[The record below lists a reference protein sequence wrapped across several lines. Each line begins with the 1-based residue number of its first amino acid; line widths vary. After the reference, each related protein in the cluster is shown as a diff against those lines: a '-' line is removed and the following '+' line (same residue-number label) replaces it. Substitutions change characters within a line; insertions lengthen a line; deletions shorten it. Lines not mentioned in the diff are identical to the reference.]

1 MLLGCQRYVAQLE
14 GDDRLTP
21 LARWSGRVLVLI
33 AIAALALNL
42 RPPAIAIAPVLPEI
56 RADLGFGGLLAG
68 VLTTLPPLC
77 FAVIGVMAPAIM
89 ARFGLHRAALLSLL
103 AIAIGQAVRV
113 FVPLPAVFFVSTVV
127 ALLGMATGNVLL
139 PSLVRLHFPDRIGR
153 VTGVYSLALG
163 IGVALASLISAPLA
177 AVTGSWQWSLG
188 VWIITAL
195 VAAVPWV
202 RLAMEPRPRRS
213 SSRAAVRIGHV
224 ARTRVGWIIALFF
237 GIQSIQ
243 AYALFGW
250 LPTIY
255 IDAGL
260 DAAAA
265 GLMLTI
271 TTGLGLPLAFWVP
284 HHIATTHRPQWLMAV
299 MPSCGVLGYLGLLI
313 APGTLPWLWATLLAV
328 NLACFPAFLALTGLR
343 GDIPAGTA
351 ALSGFSQSI
360 GYFLAAIGP
369 FGMGVLSEATG
380 GWTVPLIFL
389 LALCLPL
396 AVFGQLAVR
405 PRSLEAELH
414 ARQLT
419 SPRAREQQD

>member
-1 MLLGCQRYVAQLE
+1 M
-14 GDDRLTP
+14 TP
-21 LARWSGRVLVLI
+21 LAPWSGRVLVLI
-33 AIAALALNL
+33 AIAGLAVNL

-56 RADLGFGGLLAG
+56 RADLGFGGVLAG

-77 FAVIGVMAPAIM
+77 FAVMGVLTPAIM
-89 ARFGLHRAALLSLL
+89 ARVGIHRAALLSLM

-113 FVPLPAVFFVSTVV
+113 LVPLPTVFFVSTVL

-153 VTGVYSLALG
+153 VTGIYSLSLG
-163 IGVALASLISAPLA
+163 IGVALASLLSAPLA
-177 AVTGSWQWSLG
+177 AATGSWRWSLG
-188 VWIITAL
+188 IWIITAL
-195 VAAVPWV
+195 IATIPWV
-202 RLAMEPRPRRS
+202 RLAIEAGSGRS
-213 SSRAAVRIGHV
+213 STKSAVRIGHV

-237 GIQSIQ
+237 GLQSIQ
-243 AYALFGW
+243 AYAIFGW

-260 DAAAA
+260 NPSAA

-271 TTGLGLPLAFWVP
+271 TTGLGLPLAFWIP
-284 HHIATTHRPQWLMAV
+284 HHIATTRRPQWLMAL
-299 MPSCGVLGYLGLLI
+299 MPSCGLMGYLGLLI
-313 APGTLPWLWATLLAV
+313 APTTLPWLWATLLSV
-328 NLACFPAFLALTGLR
+328 SLGSFPAFLALTPMR
-343 GDIPAGTA
+343 GHTPAGTA

-360 GYFLAAIGP
+360 GYLLAAIGP
-369 FGMGVLSEATG
+369 FAMGVLSEATG

-405 PRSLEAELH
+405 PRSLEAELN
-414 ARQLT
+414 ARQLM
-419 SPRAREQQD
+419 

>member
-1 MLLGCQRYVAQLE
+1 
-14 GDDRLTP
+14 LTP
-21 LARWSGRVLVLI
+21 PARWSGRVLILS

-56 RADLGFGGLLAG
+56 RGALGFGGVLSG

-77 FAVIGVMAPAIM
+77 FAVIGVLAPAIA
-89 ARFGLHRAALLSLL
+89 ARAGLHRAALISLL
-103 AIAIGQAVRV
+103 TIAIGQAVRV
-113 FVPLPAVFFVSTVV
+113 LVPLPAVFLVATVF

-153 VTGVYSLALG
+153 VTGIYSLALG
-163 IGVALASLISAPLA
+163 IGVALPSLLSVPLA
-177 AVTGSWQWSLG
+177 TATGSWRWSLG
-188 VWIITAL
+188 IWTITAL
-195 VAAVPWV
+195 IAAVPWI
-202 RLAMEPRPRRS
+202 RLATETRPMRS
-213 SSRAAVRIGHV
+213 RTKPPIRIGHV

-243 AYALFGW
+243 AYAIFGW

-260 DAAAA
+260 EPASA

-284 HHIATTHRPQWLMAV
+284 HHIATTQRPQWLVAL
-299 MPSCGVLGYLGLLI
+299 MPTCGLIGYLGLLI
-313 APGTLPWLWATLLAV
+313 APTTLPWLWAILLSV
-328 NLACFPAFLALTGLR
+328 NLGCFPAFLALTGMR
-343 GDIPAGTA
+343 GHTPAGTA
-351 ALSGFSQSI
+351 ALAGFSQSV
-360 GYFLAAIGP
+360 GYLLAAIGP
-369 FGMGVLSEATG
+369 FAMGVLSEATD
-380 GWTVPLIFL
+380 GWTIPLIFL

-405 PRSLEAELH
+405 PGSLESELH
-414 ARQLT
+414 TRQLIT
-419 SPRAREQQD
+419 TPHPSEQ

>member
-1 MLLGCQRYVAQLE
+1 
-14 GDDRLTP
+14 LTP
-21 LARWSGRVLVLI
+21 LAPWSGRVLVLI
-33 AIAALALNL
+33 AIAGLAVNL

-56 RADLGFGGLLAG
+56 RADLGFGGVLAG

-77 FAVIGVMAPAIM
+77 FAVMGVLTPAIM
-89 ARFGLHRAALLSLL
+89 ARVGIHRAALLSLM

-113 FVPLPAVFFVSTVV
+113 LVPLPTVFFVSTVL

-153 VTGVYSLALG
+153 VTGIYSLSLG
-163 IGVALASLISAPLA
+163 IGVALASLLSAPLA
-177 AVTGSWQWSLG
+177 AATGSWRWSLG
-188 VWIITAL
+188 IWIITAL
-195 VAAVPWV
+195 IATIPWV
-202 RLAMEPRPRRS
+202 RLAIEPGGGRS
-213 SSRAAVRIGHV
+213 STKSAVRIGHV

-237 GIQSIQ
+237 GLQSIQ
-243 AYALFGW
+243 AYAIFGW

-260 DAAAA
+260 NPSAA

-271 TTGLGLPLAFWVP
+271 TTGLGLPLAFWIP
-284 HHIATTHRPQWLMAV
+284 HHIATTRRPQWLMAL
-299 MPSCGVLGYLGLLI
+299 MPSCGLMGYLGLLI
-313 APGTLPWLWATLLAV
+313 APTTLPWLWATLLSV
-328 NLACFPAFLALTGLR
+328 SLGSFPAFLALTPMR
-343 GDIPAGTA
+343 GHTPAGTA

-360 GYFLAAIGP
+360 GYLLAAIGP
-369 FGMGVLSEATG
+369 FAMGVLSETTG

-405 PRSLEAELH
+405 PRSLEAELN
-414 ARQLT
+414 ARQLM
-419 SPRAREQQD
+419 

>member
-1 MLLGCQRYVAQLE
+1 MGVRNVDQLTSVA
-14 GDDRLTP
+14 P
-21 LARWSGRVLVLI
+21 WSGRVLILI

-42 RPPAIAIAPVLPEI
+42 RPPAIAIAPVLPQI
-56 RADLGFGGLLAG
+56 RADLGFGGVLAG

-77 FAVIGVMAPAIM
+77 FAVIGVLAPVIA
-89 ARFGLHRAALLSLL
+89 ARVGLHRAALLSLL

-113 FVPLPAVFFVSTVV
+113 FVPLPTVFLAATVL
-127 ALLGMATGNVLL
+127 ALIGMATGNVLL

-153 VTGVYSLALG
+153 VTGIYSLALG
-163 IGVALASLISAPLA
+163 IGVALPSLLSVPLA
-177 AVTGSWQWSLG
+177 TATGSWRWSLG

-195 VAAVPWV
+195 IAAVPWV
-202 RLAMEPRPRRS
+202 RLATESRPMQ
-213 SSRAAVRIGHV
+213 SRTRPAIRISHV

-243 AYALFGW
+243 AYAIFGW

-260 DAAAA
+260 DSASA

-284 HHIATTHRPQWLMAV
+284 HHLATTRRPHWLIAI
-299 MPSCGVLGYLGLLI
+299 MPVCGLLGFIGLLI
-313 APGTLPWLWATLLAV
+313 APTTLPMLWAILLAV
-328 NLACFPAFLALTGLR
+328 SLASFPAFLALTALR
-343 GDIPAGTA
+343 GKTPAGTA
-351 ALSGFSQSI
+351 ALAGFSQGV

-369 FGMGVLSEATG
+369 LAMGVLSEATG

-389 LALCLPL
+389 SALCLPL

-405 PRSLEAELH
+405 PNSLESELH
-414 ARQLT
+414 TRQLIQ
-419 SPRAREQQD
+419 PRQS

>member
-1 MLLGCQRYVAQLE
+1 V
-14 GDDRLTP
+14 
-21 LARWSGRVLVLI
+21 
-33 AIAALALNL
+33 
-42 RPPAIAIAPVLPEI
+42 
-56 RADLGFGGLLAG
+56 LAG

-77 FAVIGVMAPAIM
+77 FAVIGVLAPAIT
-89 ARFGLHRAALLSLL
+89 AHVGLHRAAFISLL
-103 AIAIGQAVRV
+103 AIAVGQAVRV
-113 FVPLPAVFFVSTVV
+113 LVPLPAVFFVATVV

-177 AVTGSWQWSLG
+177 AATGSWRWSLG

-195 VAAVPWV
+195 IAAVPWI
-202 RLAMEPRPRRS
+202 RLAIDS
-213 SSRAAVRIGHV
+213 SPLRGGTEAAVRIGHV
-224 ARTRVGWIIALFF
+224 ARTRIGWIIALFF

-243 AYALFGW
+243 AYSIFGW

-260 DAAAA
+260 NPAAA

-299 MPSCGVLGYLGLLI
+299 MPSCGLIGYLGLLI
-313 APGTLPWLWATLLAV
+313 APTSLPWLWATLLSI
-328 NLACFPAFLALTGLR
+328 NLACFPAFLALTGMR
-343 GDIPAGTA
+343 GHTPAGTA

-369 FGMGVLSEATG
+369 FAMGVLSEATG
-380 GWTVPLIFL
+380 GWTAPLIFL
-389 LALCLPL
+389 LALCPPV
-396 AVFGQLAVR
+396 AIFGLLAVR

-414 ARQLT
+414 DRQLIASPPT
-419 SPRAREQQD
+419 SEQHD